1 MIWEETS
8 IAEETIKVF
17 PNENVALNKRF
28 NNRKPDIWFKNR
40 NLTIEVDEGNHENY
54 DTDDEKEK
62 EDMFKNHNSKFVRC
76 NPNDPNFDNF
86 KFVGKINL
94 YILKLR
100 ENKAAN
106 EVINKITED
115 FETIVAA
122 ATSKELKRY
131 PKNVLPN
138 YIKLKIRNQK

>member
-40 NLTIEVDEGNHENY
+40 NLTIEVDERNHENY

-62 EDMFKNHNSKFVRC
+62 EDMFKNHNFKFVRC

-115 FETIVAA
+115 FEKIVT
-122 ATSKELKRY
+122 ATTSTELKRY
-131 PKNVLPN
+131 PKNVLSN

>member
-1 MIWEETS
+1 M
-8 IAEETIKVF
+8 
-17 PNENVALNKRF
+17 
-28 NNRKPDIWFKNR
+28 
-40 NLTIEVDEGNHENY
+40 EVDEGNHENY

-62 EDMFKNHNSKFVRC
+62 EDMFKNHNFKFVRC
-76 NPNDPNFDNF
+76 NPNDPSFDNF

-100 ENKAAN
+100 EKKAAN

-115 FETIVAA
+115 FEKIVAA
-122 ATSKELKRY
+122 TTSKELKWY
-131 PKNVLPN
+131 PKNVLSN